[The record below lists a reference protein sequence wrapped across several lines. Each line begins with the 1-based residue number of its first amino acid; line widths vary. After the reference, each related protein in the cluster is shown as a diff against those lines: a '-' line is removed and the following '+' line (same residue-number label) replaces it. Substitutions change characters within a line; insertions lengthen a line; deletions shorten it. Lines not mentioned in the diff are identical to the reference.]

1 MIFCGQCGL
10 QLTPGTATCPRCGT
24 MVEDLKGDMDV
35 LHANDKTVVDQSIPY
50 LSQAGSITPSTPPQ
64 PLVLRPGTSTSSY
77 NPQDATSMMEA
88 PTYGTN
94 MPPGQP
100 LTTQYPAGGHYPT
113 QASYPSYRGTYAPT
127 GMSSPSMANQMG
139 HPLQQ
144 NTNAS
149 NGNPTLRIAGLIIAF
164 FGVLLIVSAVILF
177 AIQQSG
183 TL

>member
-1 MIFCGQCGL
+1 
-10 QLTPGTATCPRCGT
+10 
-24 MVEDLKGDMDV
+24 
-35 LHANDKTVVDQSIPY
+35 
-50 LSQAGSITPSTPPQ
+50 
-64 PLVLRPGTSTSSY
+64 
-77 NPQDATSMMEA
+77 
-88 PTYGTN
+88 
-94 MPPGQP
+94 
-100 LTTQYPAGGHYPT
+100 
-113 QASYPSYRGTYAPT
+113 
-127 GMSSPSMANQMG
+127 MANQMG